1 MIRYFFVFTGLL
13 LLSTAMHWLPGS
25 FDNSFSGHP
34 DEPSHFLTGL
44 MIRDWL
50 LSFPLSNPMGFIYE
64 YYEHYPKIAIGHWPP
79 LFYGALGLWFI
90 IFPATHTSALLMMA
104 LVTASLATTLYCCLS
119 KRYGWGSAL
128 LAAILFVIVPLTQA
142 IDSLIM
148 TGTLVSLLSI
158 LATLAFARFLQLRS
172 AGSSLLFGFIASAAI
187 LTRGSAFSLALVP
200 AIAILITRRQE
211 LLYNWRLWIS
221 VIPVSLFCLP
231 WYIATR
237 EYMTGTWAGAAGFIE
252 YEFDSFVLYGSAY
265 FTHFGPALL
274 IPALIGFHSTVIKPW
289 KKGEVT
295 PFWASLTALLIAT
308 VIFHLSV
315 PASIELRFLMPTL
328 FPMMAFFVA
337 GCTLIT
343 ERLSAFGLSKP
354 VNHIAVYGI
363 ILALFIKI
371 TFFVVDNRTHGYQ
384 QAASMAVALTEP
396 DATLLISSD
405 SIGEGSFVV
414 EVAIQSQR
422 PDGRYVLRGSKK
434 LSSSDWMGR
443 DYKLLLGSS
452 TDIINYLNEEN
463 VQLIAIDRSIPEE
476 NQRPDMV
483 LLEQALAQNPHQW
496 QPVES
501 VLIIRKIKQDSNQI
515 RLFQRVD
522 TSTLDETTQ
531 LKLGG

>member
-1 MIRYFFVFTGLL
+1 MMMIRTLFVFTALL
-13 LLSTAMHWLPGS
+13 LLSVAMHWVSGS
-25 FDNSFSGHP
+25 FDNSLSGHP

-50 LSFPLSNPMGFIYE
+50 LGFPHPNPMAFVYN
-64 YYEHYPKIAIGHWPP
+64 YYEHYPKIALGHWPP
-79 LFYGALGLWFI
+79 LFYGALGVWFV
-90 IFPATHTSALLMMA
+90 IFPATHVSALLMMT
-104 LVTASLATTLYCCLS
+104 LVTAALATTLYCCLN
-119 KRYGWGSAL
+119 KRFGWASAL
-128 LAAILFVIVPLTQA
+128 LAAVLFVIVPLTQA

-158 LATLAFARFLQLRS
+158 LATLAFARFLKLQTAS
-172 AGSSLLFGFIASAAI
+172 SSLLFAIIASAAI

-200 AIAILITRRQE
+200 VIAIILTHRQE
-211 LLYNWRLWIS
+211 LLYSWRLWIS

-231 WYIATR
+231 WYFATR

-252 YEFDSFVLYGSAY
+252 YEFDSFVLYGAAY

-289 KKGEVT
+289 KNDGVT

-308 VIFHLSV
+308 IIFHLSV

-337 GCTLIT
+337 GSALIT
-343 ERLSAFGLSKP
+343 QRVSAFGLSNA
-354 VNHIAVYGI
+354 VSHIAVYGV

-371 TFFVVDNRTHGYQ
+371 TFFVVDSRSHGYQ
-384 QAASMAVALTEP
+384 QAASIAVALTEP

-405 SIGEGSFVV
+405 SIGEGSFVA

-434 LSSSDWMGR
+434 LSSSDWIGR
-443 DYKLLLGSS
+443 DYKLLLNNPQA
-452 TDIINYLNEEN
+452 IIDYLNTQK

-476 NQRPDMV
+476 NQRPDMA
-483 LLEQALAQNPHQW
+483 LLEQTLAQNSHQW
-496 QPVES
+496 QPVGT
-501 VLIIRKIKQDSNQI
+501 VFITRKTKQDSNQMQ
-515 RLFQRVD
+515 LFHRVD
-522 TSTLDETTQ
+522 TTQITTQ
-531 LKLGG
+531 LIPK